1 MQGGNNA
8 VIDAALARST
18 RYGAPGRGITLNV
31 SCQRNA
37 RPKRALTILKP
48 RRAEW
53 LGKKK
58 KKRTL
63 KRQPRE
69 KKLKILGR
77 KEEKNASSSKK
88 GSKKS
93 LSPSVSSSSSS
104 YNVNRYIYIY
114 FRIFNNNDSSYYNCN
129 GYERRGKEKMLKGRF
144 QRRGNR
150 LDGAQDRIAR
160 SEGTSGRVPLFRLKQ
175 ARQPRH
181 DGYTCTIVGRIRGHP
196 PQTRLHAAHG
206 REGEDRVD
214 LGQRERERERYEIK
228 GDKPGRCWFAREIQ
242 RARVL
247 SSLLLRHPPPPPP
260 PCTCLDG
267 QYDGQVSVSP
277 FLLTSKP
284 SFWKP
289 PFCSCISR
297 VIFF

>member
-1 MQGGNNA
+1 M
-8 VIDAALARST
+8 
-18 RYGAPGRGITLNV
+18 
-31 SCQRNA
+31 
-37 RPKRALTILKP
+37 
-48 RRAEW
+48 
-53 LGKKK
+53 
-58 KKRTL
+58 
-63 KRQPRE
+63 
-69 KKLKILGR
+69 KILGR

-214 LGQRERERERYEIK
+214 LGQREREREIRNK
-228 GDKPGRCWFAREIQ
+228 GRQAGTLLV
-242 RARVL
+242 RARD
-247 SSLLLRHPPPPPP
+247 SA
-260 PCTCLDG
+260 G
-267 QYDGQVSVSP
+267 
-277 FLLTSKP
+277 
-284 SFWKP
+284 
-289 PFCSCISR
+289 SCIIVAIITPPSSPSSPLYLP
-297 VIFF
+297 

>member
-58 KKRTL
+58 KRRTL

-69 KKLKILGR
+69 KKIENFRTEGR
-77 KEEKNASSSKK
+77 KKCVFFQE

-93 LSPSVSSSSSS
+93 LSPSVSSSSS
-104 YNVNRYIYIY
+104 YNVNRYIYI
-114 FRIFNNNDSSYYNCN
+114 FESSIITIPHATIAT
-129 GYERRGKEKMLKGRF
+129 ERRGEEKMLKGRERVRF
-144 QRRGNR
+144 QRRENR
-150 LDGAQDRIAR
+150 SDGAQDRIAR

-196 PQTRLHAAHG
+196 PQTRLHAARG
-206 REGEDRVD
+206 REGGGGRWS
-214 LGQRERERERYEIK
+214 RSRTERERERDTK
-228 GDKPGRCWFAREIQ
+228 
-242 RARVL
+242 
-247 SSLLLRHPPPPPP
+247 
-260 PCTCLDG
+260 
-267 QYDGQVSVSP
+267 
-277 FLLTSKP
+277 
-284 SFWKP
+284 
-289 PFCSCISR
+289 
-297 VIFF
+297 

>member
-58 KKRTL
+58 KRRTL

-114 FRIFNNNDSSYYNCN
+114 FRIFNNNSSYYNCN
-129 GYERRGKEKMLKGRF
+129 GYKRRGEEKMLKGRF

-150 LDGAQDRIAR
+150 SDGAQDRIAR

-214 LGQRERERERYEIK
+214 LGQREREREIRNK
-228 GDKPGRCWFAREIQ
+228 GRQAGTLLV
-242 RARVL
+242 RARD
-247 SSLLLRHPPPPPP
+247 SA
-260 PCTCLDG
+260 G
-267 QYDGQVSVSP
+267 
-277 FLLTSKP
+277 
-284 SFWKP
+284 
-289 PFCSCISR
+289 SCIIVAIITPPSSPSSPLYLP
-297 VIFF
+297 